1 MKSGK
6 IRIIGGRWKGKKISY
21 NLDTTLRPT
30 PDRAKEMIF
39 NWLGQD
45 LNNLNCLD
53 LFSGTGAMGLECLS
67 RGAKKVHFV
76 EKNKNFYKNLR
87 QNLYSLKIEQKIKVF
102 NEDCLIWL
110 KNPNQEEKYDVVFVD
125 PPFSKGLA
133 EKVFLLLRK
142 NDYLKK
148 ESLIY
153 LETEKN
159 LNIDFLV
166 EKEEV
171 FKEKSFG
178 EKSYRLI
185 KMLF

>member
-1 MKSGK
+1 MGVFSVE
-6 IRIIGGRWKGKKISY
+6 IV
-21 NLDTTLRPT
+21 T
-30 PDRAKEMIF
+30 P
-39 NWLGQD
+39 
-45 LNNLNCLD
+45 
-53 LFSGTGAMGLECLS
+53 
-67 RGAKKVHFV
+67 
-76 EKNKNFYKNLR
+76 
-87 QNLYSLKIEQKIKVF
+87 IKVF

-166 EKEEV
+166 EKQEV

>member
-1 MKSGK
+1 MLRLINSQKLSFSIDVDK
-6 IRIIGGRWKGKKISY
+6 IPISKK
-21 NLDTTLRPT
+21 L
-30 PDRAKEMIF
+30 
-39 NWLGQD
+39 
-45 LNNLNCLD
+45 
-53 LFSGTGAMGLECLS
+53 
-67 RGAKKVHFV
+67 
-76 EKNKNFYKNLR
+76 
-87 QNLYSLKIEQKIKVF
+87 
-102 NEDCLIWL
+102 
-110 KNPNQEEKYDVVFVD
+110 
-125 PPFSKGLA
+125 
-133 EKVFLLLRK
+133 

-166 EKEEV
+166 EKQEV